1 MRLGSLGALMALA
14 GCAGPLSTLDPA
26 GPAAGT
32 IATIWWVMLAGATVL
47 MALVLGL
54 FAYAF
59 RGSDAAW
66 AQAGHTRFILWGGL
80 VMPMTVLTAL
90 MIYALIAGE
99 RLLAHPAPDVWRV
112 EARGERWQWR
122 FSYPARPELA
132 ETIDLATIPAGRPV
146 DVEIVSQDVI
156 HSFWVPRLAGK
167 LDAIPGH
174 RNTLRIEAD
183 RPGRFSG
190 VCAEY
195 CGIGHA
201 GMTFTI
207 EALAP
212 DDFAA
217 FAGEAAR

>member
-59 RGSDAAW
+59 RSGGTAW
-66 AQAGHTRFILWGGL
+66 AAAGHKSFILWGGF
-80 VMPMTVLTAL
+80 VMPMAVLTAL

-99 RLLAHPAPDVWRV
+99 RLLAHPAPDVWRI

-122 FSYPARPELA
+122 FSYPDRPDLA
-132 ETIDLATIPAGRPV
+132 ETIDIATIPAGRPV

-174 RNTLRIEAD
+174 VNVLRLEAWE
-183 RPGRFSG
+183 PGEYAGVSAEFSG
-190 VCAEY
+190 AGYRSHGFTVIAHDAAAWDAFLAE
-195 CGIGHA
+195 
-201 GMTFTI
+201 
-207 EALAP
+207 ELP
-212 DDFAA
+212 
-217 FAGEAAR
+217 